1 VADPV
6 LVAVSSGKGGVGK
19 STVSLNLALALA
31 SEGWPTGLLDADIYG
46 PDIPLMVGVTRR
58 APAKGVTIWRNPKEG
73 RKIEPLERFGIRMMS
88 TQFLIGENQ
97 ALSWSAPLVDLLLQ
111 RFTDDIAWGD
121 IDFLVIDLPPGTA
134 DIQQQLARR
143 LPLAGALVVVTPQ
156 DAAHLDAK
164 KVLAMFEQL
173 AIPVVGGIDNMSG
186 LACPCCGHVIE
197 VFEPVAPERSIWAT
211 GVERLVQ
218 IPIHRSVAGA
228 GGRPLLVEHPES
240 AEAKAFRTLARRL
253 KAWAGEALGRDSSH
267 GG

>member
-1 VADPV
+1 MAGPV
-6 LVAVSSGKGGVGK
+6 LLAVSSGKGGVGK
-19 STVSLNLALALA
+19 STVSLNLALAFA
-31 SEGWPTGLLDADIYG
+31 AEGWPTGLLDADIYG
-46 PDIPLMVGVTRR
+46 PDIPLMVGLTRR

-73 RKIEPLERFGIRMMS
+73 RKIEPLERFGIKLMS
-88 TQFLIGENQ
+88 TQFLVGENQ

-143 LPLAGALVVVTPQ
+143 LPLNGAVVVVTPQ

-173 AIPVVGGIDNMSG
+173 AVPVVGGIDNMSG
-186 LACPCCGHVIE
+186 LACPSCGHIIE

-211 GVERLVQ
+211 GLERLIH
-218 IPIHRSVAGA
+218 IPIHRSIAGA
-228 GGRPLLVEHPES
+228 GGRPLLVEHSES
-240 AEAKAFRTLARRL
+240 AEAEAFRTLARRL
-253 KAWAGEALGRDSSH
+253 KAWTREDGAEDRTDDG
-267 GG
+267 